1 MTGVLLLAA
10 GVGAGL
16 WLLLIWAAP
25 PRPRLAALLEPL
37 RATDTPP
44 PVPAVTGEDSAGA
57 EPGWATRLGR
67 PFVPLLRAA
76 GLPRPGLVRDLVIT
90 GRTVST
96 HLADQAAL
104 ALTGLLLPGAI
115 AALAALGGSPPGWIT
130 PAGAAM
136 AMAVAGFLLPEM
148 SVRAEATRL
157 RATFRHALGAYLDL
171 VHILLAGGSGVVG
184 ALHDAA
190 DIGEGFAFAHLRR
203 ALATAQLTR
212 TSPWQALA
220 DLGTEL
226 GVRELTE
233 LANSVALAGTEGA
246 NVRASLAAKAAA
258 LRTRSGAEA
267 EAAAHTAT
275 ERMAVPTAL
284 LAFGFVFLIVYAA
297 MSHATL
303 AL

>member
-1 MTGVLLLAA
+1 MTGILLLAA
-10 GVGAGL
+10 GAGAGL
-16 WLLLIWAAP
+16 WLLLVWAAP
-25 PRPRLAALLEPL
+25 PHPRLATLVDSL
-37 RATDTPP
+37 RATTAPP
-44 PVPAVTGEDSAGA
+44 TAITGEDPAGP

-67 PFVPLLRAA
+67 PFTPLLRAA
-76 GLPRPGLVRDLVIT
+76 GLPRPGLVRDLAIT
-90 GRTVST
+90 GRAVST

-104 ALTGLLLPGAI
+104 ALSGLLLPGAV
-115 AALAALGGSPPGWIT
+115 AALAALGGSPPGWVT
-130 PAGAAM
+130 PAGVGIAL
-136 AMAVAGFLLPEM
+136 AVAGFLLPEM
-148 SVRAEATRL
+148 SVRAEAARQ
-157 RATFRHALGAYLDL
+157 RAAFRHALGAYLDL

-190 DIGEGFAFAHLRR
+190 DIGEGFAFSHIRR

-212 TSPWQALA
+212 VSPWQALA
-220 DLGTEL
+220 ELGTEL
-226 GVRELTE
+226 DVRELTE
-233 LANSVALAGTEGA
+233 LATSVSLAGTEGA
-246 NVRASLAAKAAA
+246 KVRASLAAKAAA
-258 LRTRSGAEA
+258 LRTRAGAEA